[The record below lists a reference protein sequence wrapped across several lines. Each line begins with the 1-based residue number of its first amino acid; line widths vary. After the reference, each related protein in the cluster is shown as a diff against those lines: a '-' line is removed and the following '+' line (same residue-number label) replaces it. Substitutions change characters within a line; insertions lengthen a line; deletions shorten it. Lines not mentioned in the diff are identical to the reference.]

1 MRPLTILLRII
12 LALGLVTLGIKGLSE
27 VYISKGTVL
36 NTINKIETHLN
47 QLKINIPLT
56 AFKNY
61 PVEIVYFQELS
72 LIYGGLLLIFGL
84 SLSKCFIFLSFLLH
98 FILIQNPY
106 LDHSEIAIKHFSY
119 SLAILGGALAIK

>member
-1 MRPLTILLRII
+1 MRLITILLRII
-12 LALGLVTLGIKGLSE
+12 LALGLITLGVKGLSE
-27 VYISKGTVL
+27 VYLTKGTVL
-36 NTINKIETHLN
+36 NSIEKFEHHLN
-47 QLKINIPLT
+47 QFNLNIPLD

-61 PVEIVYFQELS
+61 PVEIVYLQELC

-98 FILIQNPY
+98 FLLINNPC
-106 LDHSEIAIKHFSY
+106 LDKSEQAIKHFSY